1 MVPLVQQC
9 CWSIA
14 HRTAWRQPLIVVVPL
29 FCLLLCFCACRVGNK
44 QLISIIWALALLPDP
59 AKAITSKAATEAR
72 ARAVAGFGAAVLTR
86 MNKLLAEEL
95 FHVLAGLALLGFKP
109 PRTLQRDVPEQD
121 ALTPKAL
128 AAQPVDAVTAE
139 MRSPPGPVKFA
150 TLLERRSIKVM
161 PYVNAKGFA
170 DAGFVVSRLVPAGD
184 MSQEW
189 LKAYA
194 MVSTQSSEL
203 GNQQQQA
210 PAVLCPRSLAEVGH
224 GWLVLLA
231 AVTFDTSSWHGL
243 SLLFGCPSPAV
254 AVGP

>member
-59 AKAITSKAATEAR
+59 AKAITSKGATEAR

-189 LKAYA
+189 LNAYA
-194 MVSTQSSEL
+194 MVSMQSSEL
-203 GNQQQQA
+203 GNQQQQQA
-210 PAVLCPRSLAEVGH
+210 PAVLCPWSLAEVRH
-224 GWLVLLA
+224 GWLVVLA
-231 AVTFDTSSWHGL
+231 AVTFYTSS
-243 SLLFGCPSPAV
+243 S
-254 AVGP
+254 